1 MGCVAGLEG
10 SGKELLAEHA
20 KMILNGKDLGFLME
34 MVDGSSFGAAGSN
47 TEGTVLYPL
56 ELQNVGRCGIGE
68 PDRGSIVQD

>member
-20 KMILNGKDLGFLME
+20 KMVLDRKDLGFLME
-34 MVDGSSFGAAGSN
+34 MVDGSSFGTAGSN